1 MVEKGESMRKR
12 GQLTIEYSVMFVV
25 IAAVMIWAAVHVVKP
40 SANKFFSSTG
50 RIINKATAEVESK
63 F

>member
-1 MVEKGESMRKR
+1 MRKR